1 VLIQEIDPNDTKQAS
16 RDTKQA
22 FTWFGRDPTVDHF
35 SERSSS
41 LRVPAVR
48 PEASTHHSGL
58 AMPKSKVFL
67 LCPLGLLTI
76 FACTPDTPNQA
87 STAPLL
93 GGAGTQCRA
102 ECAITTDSR
111 PFEASHSSPDSATG
125 WLFLADVTLTG
136 TRGATISLGITAD
149 QHLVA
154 ALPRNAQILVN
165 VDGVEDSFTVSELV
179 SSPVAV
185 YRFEAATTVHL
196 RYALSRGTPTS
207 IPVGDFRLTQYASL
221 ADVASSDRRWIAVPR
236 SYAADLSTMSSCV
249 ITVSFS
255 KICGIYAWGYPF
267 VAGGLGGTF
276 QSNSGTGASRPIT
289 ITFSAPGASSITVT
303 IHDPTWPG
311 NSAQAYDAAGNW
323 LGSVG
328 FNGTGVPGWNLPET
342 QTLPYADIRRLDLIP
357 ADADYVSYDASFAE
371 VSTPPACK
379 SGALTS
385 YNGISSEFAHTD
397 PMWHTE
403 PHKGRDYLVPDG
415 TEVYAPDSGTIVWRQ
430 MTGSAGYAIVLRSAL
445 PDSRGLMLDS
455 YFMHLQGPAAGIEY
469 HSVVHSGQ
477 LIAYSDNSGTKAN
490 GNPSTSNPHLHFGQ
504 NQQANWP
511 WADDPTSP
519 FPGGSAPVATVVV
532 PCTF

>member
-1 VLIQEIDPNDTKQAS
+1 
-16 RDTKQA
+16 
-22 FTWFGRDPTVDHF
+22 
-35 SERSSS
+35 
-41 LRVPAVR
+41 
-48 PEASTHHSGL
+48 
-58 AMPKSKVFL
+58 MPKSKVFL

-76 FACTPDTPNQA
+76 FACSPDTPDQV

-102 ECAITTDSR
+102 ECVITTDSK

-125 WLFLADVTLTG
+125 WLFLADVSVTG
-136 TRGATISLGITAD
+136 TGGATISLGITAD

-154 ALPRNAQILVN
+154 ALPQNARILVTA
-165 VDGVEDSFTVSELV
+165 DGVEASFKVSELI
-179 SSPVAV
+179 SGPVAV
-185 YRFEAATTVHL
+185 YRFEAATNVHL
-196 RYALSRGTPTS
+196 RYALSRGAPTA
-207 IPVGDFRLTQYASL
+207 IPVGEFRVTQYARS
-221 ADVASSDRRWIAVPR
+221 ADVASSSRQWVAVPR

-249 ITVSFS
+249 ITVSSS
-255 KICGIYAWGYPF
+255 KICGIYSWGYPF

-276 QSNSGTGASRPIT
+276 QSRSGTGASSPIT
-289 ITFSAPGASSITVT
+289 IAFSPPGASFITVT

-311 NSAQAYDAAGNW
+311 NSAQAYDVAGNY

-328 FNGTGVPGWNLPET
+328 FNGTGIPGWNLPET

-371 VSTPPACK
+371 VSTPPACR

-385 YNGISSEFAHTD
+385 YIRISSELGSTD
-397 PMWHTE
+397 SVWHTE
-403 PHKGRDYLVPDG
+403 PHKGRDYLVPDD
-415 TEVYAPDSGTIVWRQ
+415 TEVYAPDSGTVVWRE

-455 YFMHLQGPAAGIEY
+455 YFMHLRGPAAGI
-469 HSVVHSGQ
+469 HVGSVVHPGQ
-477 LIAYSDNSGTKAN
+477 LIAFSDNSGTKAD
-490 GNPSTSNPHLHFGQ
+490 GRPSSSNPHLHFQQ
-504 NQQANWP
+504 NVQENWP

-519 FPGGSAPVATVVV
+519 FPGGSSPTTTVVV